1 MDREVGASE
10 ACAFVKKVDFKPSGA
25 AFDAAFA
32 N

>member
-1 MDREVGASE
+1 MDREAGASE
-10 ACAFVKKVDFKPSGA
+10 ACAFVKKVDFKPSAA